1 MENILYWVIVGI
13 VAGYL
18 AKLVV
23 PGESPGG
30 VVGDFLVGILGAV
43 AGGAIFNSLGGYSYG
58 GLVGSTGVAFL
69 GAVVLLLVMRFF
81 RRSHV

>member
-1 MENILYWVIVGI
+1 MEYIVYWVIVGI

-30 VVGDFLVGILGAV
+30 LVADFLVGILGAV
-43 AGGAIFNSLGGYSYG
+43 AGGALFNSVGGYTNG
-58 GLVGSTGVAFL
+58 GVVGSTGVAFV
-69 GAVVLLLVMRFF
+69 GAVALLL
-81 RRSHV
+81 ST